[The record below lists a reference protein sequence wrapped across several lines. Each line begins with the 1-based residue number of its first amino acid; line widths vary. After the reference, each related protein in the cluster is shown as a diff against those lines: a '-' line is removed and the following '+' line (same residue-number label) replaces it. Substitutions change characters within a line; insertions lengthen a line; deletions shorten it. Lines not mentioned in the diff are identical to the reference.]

1 MILKFK
7 KRVRDI
13 GFKASSLSGQICST
27 KINKPIQFES
37 SLERDFIYLLEFDR
51 KVSSYLEQPVEI
63 IYTDSKGKKRKYTPD
78 FIVTYHDKFKK
89 TEIIEIKY
97 ESELLKKKG
106 DLEEKF
112 ECARKYCIENGFV
125 FKVISDKY
133 IRDEKHVLLK
143 NFKFLSRYRDFFD
156 KIDYIATGIHFDTS
170 YACILLDKVEE
181 IENCTINKLV
191 SSITNDWEKKAELIF
206 LTWYLIANNFIEC
219 DLNSPLR
226 LNSIIWKD

>member
-1 MILKFK
+1 MMLKFK
-7 KRVRDI
+7 KRVREI

-37 SLERDFIYLLEFDR
+37 SLERDFIYLIEFDR
-51 KVSSYLEQPVEI
+51 KVSFYLEQPLEI
-63 IYTDSKGKKRKYTPD
+63 TYRDSTGQNRKYTPD
-78 FIVTYHDKFKK
+78 FLITYHDKFKK
-89 TEIIEIKY
+89 SEIIEIKY
-97 ESELLKKKG
+97 ESEL
-106 DLEEKF
+106 EEKREELEVKF
-112 ECARKYCIENGFV
+112 DFARKYCIDNDLV
-125 FKVISDKY
+125 FRVISDKY

-156 KIDYIATGIHFDTS
+156 KIDYEATGIHFDSS

-219 DLNSPLR
+219 DLNSPLK